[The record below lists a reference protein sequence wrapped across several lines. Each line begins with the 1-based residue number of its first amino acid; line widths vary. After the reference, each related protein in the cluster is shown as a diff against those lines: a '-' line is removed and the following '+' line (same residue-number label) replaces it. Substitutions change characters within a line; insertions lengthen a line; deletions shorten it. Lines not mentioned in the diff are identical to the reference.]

1 MAKKKRS
8 KKQPQAV
15 AESLAPKPPP
25 SPSPSPHRTH
35 FVFGLI
41 LLAAI
46 IAVFQ
51 VTLDFTLLTVGD
63 REAVTANPI
72 ATSGLTASNTVFVV
86 WDREAGNWIPVTWIS
101 HMLDTGLFGTAAA
114 PRHLFNVTLHL
125 LSSGLFFATLFLLT
139 LSPGRSLAAAAFF
152 ALHPLRAQSVAW
164 VAERQGLL
172 AAFFSFL
179 TLAAWAH
186 WKRLASPAS
195 YYVALGACALA
206 MMSSPSA
213 AVLPLILVLLE
224 CWPLEG
230 SGWRWREK
238 LPFLAMSLVTLTVWT
253 VRFWPSP
260 APVAGATWRV
270 AASFWPA
277 LWHTVWPF
285 SLTPIGVVAVPGYGD
300 PAGWTALALLVSSVV
315 LFGDRHRVVVTGL
328 VWFILALC
336 AGVALSEFG
345 WHSYSDRF
353 TYFAHAGLAV
363 ALVWLGQAALGSRAI
378 YAAVPAGLLLAWQC
392 YVQLSYW
399 KDDSTLVARAVEI
412 NPDNPTALSLLGHA
426 HMERKDMAKA
436 IEAFRRAVTISP
448 RSPETRLQLAGALQ
462 AAGNK
467 AEALVEIDRVI
478 KAEPKLGSAYYHRGS
493 VLMAS
498 ERQAEAGVDFLRALE
513 EGVSTPLRQGALLNL
528 GLIELSANRLEP
540 AKKYFTL
547 VLEREPNHPLA
558 LQGLEMAK

>member
-8 KKQPQAV
+8 KDQPQAV
-15 AESLAPKPPP
+15 VESLSPKPPP
-25 SPSPSPHRTH
+25 ACPHRGQL
-35 FVFGLI
+35 VLGLI

-51 VTLDFTLLTVGD
+51 VTLDFTLLTFGD
-63 REAVTANPI
+63 REVVTANPI
-72 ATSGLTASNTVFVV
+72 ATSGFTAANVGFVW
-86 WDREAGNWIPVTWIS
+86 WDRAAGNWIPVTWIS
-101 HMLDTGLFGTAAA
+101 HMLDTELFGTAAA
-114 PRHLFNVTLHL
+114 PRHLVNASLHL

-139 LSPGRSLAAAAFF
+139 LRPGRSLAAAAFF

-179 TLAAWAH
+179 ALAAWAH
-186 WKRLASPAS
+186 WKRFASPAS
-195 YYVALGACALA
+195 YYVALAACTLA
-206 MMSSPSA
+206 VMSSPSA
-213 AVLPLILVLLE
+213 AVLPLVLVLLE

-230 SGWRWREK
+230 PDWRWREK
-238 LPFLAMSLVTLTVWT
+238 LPFLALVLITLTIWT

-260 APVAGATWRV
+260 APVAGATWRL

-277 LWHTVWPF
+277 LWHTVWPS
-285 SLTPIGVVAVPGYGD
+285 SLTPIGVIGVPGYGD
-300 PAGWTALALLVSSVV
+300 PAGWTVFVLLAAAVMI
-315 LFGDRHRVVVTGL
+315 FGDRHRVVVTGL
-328 VWFILALC
+328 VWFMLALA

-363 ALVWLGQAALGSRAI
+363 TLVWVGHAALASRAG
-378 YAAVPAGLLLAWQC
+378 YAAVPVGLLLAWQC

-426 HMERKDMAKA
+426 YMERRDMAKA
-436 IEAFRRAVTISP
+436 IESFRRAVAILPKSAD
-448 RSPETRLQLAGALQ
+448 TRLQLAGALQ
-462 AAGNK
+462 AGGSK
-467 AEALVEIDRVI
+467 AEALVEIERVI

-493 VLMAS
+493 VLMAL
-498 ERQAEAGVDFLRALE
+498 ERPEEAMADFLRALE
-513 EGVSTPLRQGALLNL
+513 EGVPTPLRQGALFNL

-540 AKKYFTL
+540 AKKYFKL

-558 LQGLEMAK
+558 RQGLEMAK